1 MKSLRVWYAMM
12 LKEET
17 KRGVLPAERKLLAKL
32 K

>member
-12 LKEET
+12 LKEEQR
-17 KRGVLPAERKLLAKL
+17 RGVLPAERELLAKL